1 MQKSKTL
8 IYSFLSGILYVF
20 GISQNPA
27 INIRNIQMKKSDSE
41 NLASDWYKVGKD
53 INNSY
58 EQFKKSN

>member
-20 GISQNPA
+20 GIAQNPA
-27 INIRNIQMKKSDSE
+27 TNLRNMRSKQSDSA
-41 NLASDWYKVGKD
+41 NMSSDWYKVGTD

-58 EQFKKSN
+58 EQFKRSN

>member
-27 INIRNIQMKKSDSE
+27 INILNIRMKKSDSE
-41 NLASDWYKVGKD
+41 NLASDWYKIGSD